1 MDRFQE
7 VALHRNYLEHIVHSA
22 IRSNAPLSLLGTV
35 VRGKMMKTATA
46 QVISPPSVI
55 VSPCFLHM
63 NHVLDIRLRCCLQ
76 QLDSA
81 NARRP
86 HAHANACTRWLVI
99 SPRTHTRSPRCTR
112 CTSDHMCVPAATA
125 IQQTQRTL
133 SPAHP
138 RLNTLHLASISL
150 ANTSDAALRPSPQPF
165 RRSSARGCSLTTR
178 RKRVRFLYFDCSRL
192 GA

>member
-1 MDRFQE
+1 
-7 VALHRNYLEHIVHSA
+7 
-22 IRSNAPLSLLGTV
+22 
-35 VRGKMMKTATA
+35 MKTATV

-55 VSPCFLHM
+55 VSSCFLHM
-63 NHVLDIRLRCCLQ
+63 NHVLAIRLCCCLQ

-86 HAHANACTRWLVI
+86 PRMLMHTLVGLSSLPALTRVA
-99 SPRTHTRSPRCTR
+99 PGAP
-112 CTSDHMCVPAATA
+112 CTSEHRCVPSSAA
-125 IQQTQRTL
+125 IQQTQRIH

-138 RLNTLHLASISL
+138 WLNTLHLASISL

-165 RRSSARGCSLTTR
+165 CRSSARGCSLTTR
-178 RKRVRFLYFDCSRL
+178 RKRVRLLYFDCSRL

>member
-1 MDRFQE
+1 M
-7 VALHRNYLEHIVHSA
+7 HSA

-99 SPRTHTRSPRCTR
+99 SPRTHTRSPRCFATSCTR
-112 CTSDHMCVPAATA
+112 CTSERRCMLAATV
-125 IQQTQRTL
+125 IQQTQCML

-150 ANTSDAALRPSPQPF
+150 TNTSDAALRPSPPPF